1 MQHEYQAL
9 EQGETSAAS
18 SSTPRSYR
26 NRIVS
31 VVSIGLVIAG
41 GAVMV
46 ANRHEA
52 SSSSALVTDLKAS
65 SAAPKGAKMAVLPEH
80 AEAAPKKG
88 AVAAKKDD
96 KSEKE
101 DKRVEDK
108 DVDGGKP
115 VSKKTPKPTFKPTL
129 PPKPTMKPVT
139 AKPQE
144 RKHSSHDEPKER
156 EVESTKAPKV
166 RAILKHTRWCTM
178 YLTLACTPSFHTSGQ
193 GVGPASAG

>member
-65 SAAPKGAKMAVLPEH
+65 AAAPKGAKVAVLPEH

-88 AVAAKKDD
+88 AVAEKRGDEKDI
-96 KSEKE
+96 
-101 DKRVEDK
+101 
-108 DVDGGKP
+108 DGGKP
-115 VSKKTPKPTFKPTL
+115 VSKKTAKPTFKPTL

-156 EVESTKAPKV
+156 EVESAKAPKV
-166 RAILKHTRWCTM
+166 RTIEANEVVRHIVSHPCLHPILSLLSLRARRPPRVCW
-178 YLTLACTPSFHTSGQ
+178 LSSP
-193 GVGPASAG
+193 